1 MTPRVLL
8 RVVWYRGALTS
19 CPFSQQHNRYAS
31 FEELMSSCS
40 DWMACTVPF
49 VACTVPLVAS
59 VSYGRPCLLTPGM
72 SCQYDPV
79 WEKGALHGVV
89 GAGVR
94 RGPATYGGGPRPRL
108 ASARRLGLV
117 GGGSYSCER
126 VVVAEAETCCASG
139 LS

>member
-1 MTPRVLL
+1 
-8 RVVWYRGALTS
+8 
-19 CPFSQQHNRYAS
+19 
-31 FEELMSSCS
+31 MSSCS

-59 VSYGRPCLLTPGM
+59 VSYGRPCLLTLGM

-94 RGPATYGGGPRPRL
+94 RGPATTAAGL
-108 ASARRLGLV
+108 ARGWLLHEDLAL
-117 GGGSYSCER
+117 
-126 VVVAEAETCCASG
+126 SG
-139 LS
+139 VDPTRANG